1 MSKAIF
7 VKLNFFPKKTV
18 NNLKNLTWTLYSQ
31 LLPKKK
37 KRDFYSFLQSVF
49 CYFLYYLHYFNV
61 WCKTDKIAYNLPETY
76 LNFNNGMKES
86 REIYMA

>member
-1 MSKAIF
+1 M
-7 VKLNFFPKKTV
+7 NTV
-18 NNLKNLTWTLYSQ
+18 FTTSA
-31 LLPKKK
+31 KKK
-37 KRDFYSFLQSVF
+37 GLLFLSAISVLF
-49 CYFLYYLHYFNV
+49 FLYYLYYFNV